1 MIFDILKAINYWLCG
16 ETGLKLEES
25 ASKDFKFV
33 ISEPLD
39 DDRSEKVTPG
49 LKTTNSKEG
58 KNQIAIFL
66 EEHNGPGIQHI
77 GLHTSNIVESV
88 QQSKSDCDNV
98 NYYSTPDTYY
108 NNVKL

>member
-1 MIFDILKAINYWLCG
+1 M
-16 ETGLKLEES
+16 
-25 ASKDFKFV
+25 

-39 DDRSEKVTPG
+39 DDSSEKVVTQVQ
-49 LKTTNSKEG
+49 KTTNSKEG

-98 NYYSTPDTYY
+98 NYYATPDTYY